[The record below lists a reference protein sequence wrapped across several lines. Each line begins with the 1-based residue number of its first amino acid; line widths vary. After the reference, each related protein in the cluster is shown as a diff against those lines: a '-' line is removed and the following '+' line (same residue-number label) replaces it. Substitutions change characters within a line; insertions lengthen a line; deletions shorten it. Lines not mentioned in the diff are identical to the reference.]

1 MKLKLQWDTVFSL
14 MPSNVDKMLPSTL
27 WLEGVAM
34 DRAPIPNTIMYQP
47 EFGQEKGTHTKVL
60 QQEGISCRQ
69 WKTYKTVGKSKGQGS
84 SGVSGNLR
92 RAEAVGNPTADLSCA
107 RMVFAGSH
115 TWKPLTDSPSL
126 HGNPHVTP
134 SPTSTSSIALLNF
147 IPVGSLADNKQ
158 DPCSQRIW
166 GK

>member
-84 SGVSGNLR
+84 FWSVWESKESR
-92 RAEAVGNPTADLSCA
+92 SCGEPHC
-107 RMVFAGSH
+107 RSELCTNGLCRKPHLKTTDRLTQPS
-115 TWKPLTDSPSL
+115 WKPTC
-126 HGNPHVTP
+126 HT
-134 SPTSTSSIALLNF
+134 
-147 IPVGSLADNKQ
+147 LADINFFYRASELHTSGLVGRQ
-158 DPCSQRIW
+158 
-166 GK
+166 